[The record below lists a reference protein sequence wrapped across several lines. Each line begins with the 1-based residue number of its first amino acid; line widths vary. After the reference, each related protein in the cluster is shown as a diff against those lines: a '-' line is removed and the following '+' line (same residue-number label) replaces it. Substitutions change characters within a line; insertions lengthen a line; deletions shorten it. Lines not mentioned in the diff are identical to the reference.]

1 MNKSLLIVLII
12 VALLVSYYLA
22 QPERS
27 SVIELQTQQE
37 AAQEIKQVETIEEAT
52 DLTMEKIDEEFSG
65 IDDDFEEAGISD
77 EALEI

>member
-22 QPERS
+22 QLKKS

-52 DLTMEKIDEEFSG
+52 DLTIEKIDEEFSG
-65 IDDDFEEAGISD
+65 LDDDFEETGISD